1 MRNIAILILTLAHFA
16 LAKSQEDPEALKIL
30 DRFSSIGKG
39 APSVSMDFT
48 MVTSD
53 AIENRKDTVEGSVV
67 IAGDRYKLSLPESI
81 TWFNGTDHWNY
92 MPSVKEVVITRP
104 DTSDL
109 SFFSKPSLLFEM
121 HRQEYRGRLIEETS
135 SAYIVDL
142 YPDDPSSEMIRVRL
156 TINKAGSA
164 LKSAEYRAKNGITV
178 LLSVKDYNLKL
189 RPDNKFFEFNAT
201 GYKGIE
207 IIDMR

>member
-1 MRNIAILILTLAHFA
+1 MRKILILIFTLARFTVA
-16 LAKSQEDPEALKIL
+16 QSQEDPEAMRIL
-30 DRFSSIGKG
+30 DRFSSVGKG
-39 APSVSMDFT
+39 APSVSIDFS
-48 MVTSD
+48 MVTTD
-53 AIENRKDTVEGSVV
+53 AIENRKDTMEGSVV

-121 HRQEYRGRLIEETS
+121 HRQEYRGRLIEETAS
-135 SAYIVDL
+135 SYIVDL
-142 YPDDPSSEMIRVRL
+142 YPDDPKSEMVRVRL
-156 TINKAGSA
+156 TITKAGSE

-178 LLSVKDYNLKL
+178 LINVRDYNLKL
-189 RPDNKFFEFNAT
+189 RPDNKFFIFNT
-201 GYKGIE
+201 SDYKGVE
-207 IIDMR
+207 VIDMR